1 MKKLFQKKKKID
13 QFCLTPPSLFYLQQ
27 IRKFGGK
34 LGQQQSLLTLIS
46 RVRVGLHWFVTRPFF
61 DGFIMFVIL
70 LSSITLALED
80 PVQED
85 SEINQKLGIFDYLFT
100 AIFGVEC
107 LLKMLDLGMFL
118 HPGSYLR

>member
-1 MKKLFQKKKKID
+1 MKKHFQKKKKID

-27 IRKFGGK
+27 TREFVSIIPI
-34 LGQQQSLLTLIS
+34 SSNYCLTC

-85 SEINQKLGIFDYLFT
+85 SEINKKLGIFDYFFT
-100 AIFGVEC
+100 AIFAVEC

>member
-1 MKKLFQKKKKID
+1 
-13 QFCLTPPSLFYLQQ
+13 
-27 IRKFGGK
+27 
-34 LGQQQSLLTLIS
+34 
-46 RVRVGLHWFVTRPFF
+46 
-61 DGFIMFVIL
+61 MFVIL

-100 AIFGVEC
+100 AIFGIEC

>member
-1 MKKLFQKKKKID
+1 
-13 QFCLTPPSLFYLQQ
+13 
-27 IRKFGGK
+27 
-34 LGQQQSLLTLIS
+34 
-46 RVRVGLHWFVTRPFF
+46 
-61 DGFIMFVIL
+61 MFVIL

>member
-1 MKKLFQKKKKID
+1 MFQSKL
-13 QFCLTPPSLFYLQQ
+13 
-27 IRKFGGK
+27 
-34 LGQQQSLLTLIS
+34 LLCIF
-46 RVRVGLHWFVTRPFF
+46 RVRVSLHWFVTRPFF

>member
-1 MKKLFQKKKKID
+1 MLNL
-13 QFCLTPPSLFYLQQ
+13 CLIF
-27 IRKFGGK
+27 
-34 LGQQQSLLTLIS
+34 

-85 SEINQKLGIFDYLFT
+85 SEINQKLGIFDYFFT
-100 AIFGVEC
+100 AIFAVEC
-107 LLKMLDLGMFL
+107 MLKMLDLGMFL

>member
-1 MKKLFQKKKKID
+1 M
-13 QFCLTPPSLFYLQQ
+13 
-27 IRKFGGK
+27 
-34 LGQQQSLLTLIS
+34 LTLIS

>member
-1 MKKLFQKKKKID
+1 M
-13 QFCLTPPSLFYLQQ
+13 S
-27 IRKFGGK
+27 
-34 LGQQQSLLTLIS
+34 
-46 RVRVGLHWFVTRPFF
+46 LHWFVTRPFF